1 MKFTKKLRNAV
12 ARKMMYMTIW
22 SANRIVDIC
31 RSLHNEEK
39 ESNDEFNNKLGQI
52 TIEIGHLGVT
62 VDLDDWSRYNWCSAY
77 KLIDSGCN
85 AICSGLKL
93 QGRASDVKYIE
104 EQLQKYCGSIIEHYD
119 MFKYD
124 N

>member
-39 ESNDEFNNKLGQI
+39 EFNDKVAQVA
-52 TIEIGHLGVT
+52 IEIGHLGVT
-62 VDLDDWSRYNWCSAY
+62 VGLDDWSQNNWCSAY

-85 AICSGLKL
+85 SICAGLKS
-93 QGRASDVKYIE
+93 QGRTSDAKYIE
-104 EQLQKYCGSIIEHYD
+104 EQLQKYCGSIIKHYD
-119 MFKYD
+119 IFKYD